1 MKSFVNMEQRK
12 YLEIV
17 AENGNSSAIL
27 KSSGG
32 VSYKTKQAFT
42 IQPPIPLTK
51 APFKYYSTFS
61 KKKKKKER
69 SNPNKHISW

>member
-1 MKSFVNMEQRK
+1 MEQRK

-32 VSYKTKQAFT
+32 VSYKAKQAFT
-42 IQPPIPLTK
+42 IQPPIPLLGIQPQIKT
-51 APFKYYSTFS
+51 STYKGS
-61 KKKKKKER
+61 IQILQ
-69 SNPNKHISW
+69 HLQ

>member
-1 MKSFVNMEQRK
+1 MEQRK

-32 VSYKTKQAFT
+32 VSCKAKQAFT
-42 IQPPIPLTK
+42 IQPPIPLPGIQPQIKT
-51 APFKYYSTFS
+51 STYKGS
-61 KKKKKKER
+61 IQILQ
-69 SNPNKHISW
+69 HLQ